1 MLLSEKR
8 LRSMIKNT
16 IAEEFNLK
24 KRRNVTSLNEQS
36 KVVQFQ
42 RIIGMEGELGKWDED
57 TDKAWLDWLV
67 NKRSTLKGQTEE
79 FGIDD
84 LTKIGTNWQEN
95 SKDVNLP
102 PTLDGIIK
110 FAKLLDAGE
119 VDQLAVEK
127 VQKSDAALKWW
138 QNLQGKIGKVVGA
151 PDNTGAWTIGK
162 IDPNRESGWA
172 NPKGFTFSQWQV
184 LGIPANADGI
194 ERSRPGGVLDY
205 DVVDV
210 ANGLDGLPKDIA
222 SSSRFKKG
230 KAIGDTVMS
239 DYNLYAYSGKATA
252 DEGSDPQVDKY
263 DLVLAFDGPG
273 GKNYKVV
280 GMVKHKFAG
289 TELYMPLFM
298 KKYLNGKTAE
308 LSLVDTPAFLK
319 RYGFDDSDI
328 ENMLTNTPN
337 RSAKETVAQS

>member
-8 LRSMIKNT
+8 LRSMIKNI
-16 IAEEFNLK
+16 IAEEFNLQN
-24 KRRNVTSLNEQS
+24 RRNVTSLNEAS
-36 KVVQFQ
+36 KVAQFQ
-42 RIIGMEGELGKWDED
+42 QLIGMEGELGKWDED

-67 NKRSTLKGQTEE
+67 DKRSTLKGQTEK

-102 PTLDGIIK
+102 PTIDGIIK
-110 FAKLLDAGE
+110 FAKLLAAGE

-138 QNLQGKIGKVVGA
+138 QNLQRKIGKVVGGKDA
-151 PDNTGAWTIGK
+151 AGSYTIGK
-162 IDPNRESGWA
+162 IDPNRESGWV
-172 NPKGFTFSQWQV
+172 NPDDFTFSQWQV
-184 LGIPANADGI
+184 LGIPTDADGI

-210 ANGLDGLPKDIA
+210 STGLDGLPKDIVA
-222 SSSRFKKG
+222 SARFKKG
-230 KAIGDTVMS
+230 KAIGDTVLS
-239 DYNLYAYSGKATA
+239 DYNLYVYSGKAGA
-252 DEGSDPQVDKY
+252 EGGSDPQVDQH

-280 GMVKHKFAG
+280 GVVKHKFAEQ
-289 TELYMPLFM
+289 ELYMPLFM
-298 KKYLNGKTAE
+298 KKYLNGDTAE
-308 LSLVDTPAFLK
+308 LSLKDTPAFLK
-319 RYGFDDSDI
+319 QYGFTDSDI
-328 ENMLTNTPN
+328 ENMLTDTPN
-337 RSAKETVAQS
+337 RKAKENIA